1 MQKKTQIIATSGHV
15 DHGKTSLVN
24 SLTGID
30 TDTLAEEKKRGLT
43 INLGYAYHHF
53 LSKKNDEHC
62 QCTLGFVDV
71 PGHIDFINNML
82 AGVGAVDFTLLV
94 IAADD
99 GIMPQTREHLAI
111 INLLGIDRGAVVIT
125 KIDRVNSS
133 RLNQLTQEINEL
145 LINSSLNESPLF
157 FVSSTTNE
165 GISDLLEHL
174 KAQTLNNTKDQENIS
189 GRHFRYLVDRAFSV
203 KGIGTVVTG
212 SLQTG
217 IADINNQVT
226 VSRTGESTRVKGIH
240 VDGNSN
246 ASAESG
252 ERAAL
257 HIDTKVENIKRGDWL
272 LDQAIFR
279 PVTRIDTT
287 LTLIN
292 KKTLIKPSSKY
303 HLYIGTS
310 HHIVNLR
317 YLNKENYFAQ
327 IKSQT
332 EIIAHNGDR
341 FILRD
346 PAAQITLG
354 GGKILDIFVPR
365 KKRNSVQ
372 RINTLSALEQ
382 EDKIALIKLLEISN
396 TGVDIHEFA
405 INRNLNFKKVTALLN
420 ELEEYG
426 LQFLSLQLD
435 KKQGHTILLESYFEA
450 YKKLI
455 VEKTMN
461 FQEKNI
467 NLQGISET
475 VLSAEIG
482 FPGSFVLFHSIVQ
495 QLIQLGILKITGTLL
510 HLPNHKISLSEEE
523 KAFLTKVKP
532 LLEKSGTVPPR
543 TRELVEL
550 TGIPLSR
557 LDKILRQTSRSG
569 SLVKVADNRY
579 YLPETI
585 MNLAEITEQ
594 LMNKYAEDGGF
605 SVIQFR
611 DESGIG
617 RNLCIEILEY
627 FDRVGFTRRDG
638 NTRILRTDKENIFG

>member
-30 TDTLAEEKKRGLT
+30 TDTLVEEKKRGLT

-53 LSKKNDEHC
+53 LSKKNDENY

-133 RLNQLTQEINEL
+133 RLNQVTQEINEL

-157 FVSSTTNE
+157 SVSSITNE

-174 KAQTLNNTKDQENIS
+174 KTQTLNNTKDQENIS

-217 IADINNQVT
+217 IADINSQVT

-257 HIDTKVENIKRGDWL
+257 NIDTKVEDIKRGDWL

-287 LTLIN
+287 LT
-292 KKTLIKPSSKY
+292 
-303 HLYIGTS
+303 
-310 HHIVNLR
+310 
-317 YLNKENYFAQ
+317 
-327 IKSQT
+327 
-332 EIIAHNGDR
+332 
-341 FILRD
+341 
-346 PAAQITLG
+346 
-354 GGKILDIFVPR
+354 
-365 KKRNSVQ
+365 
-372 RINTLSALEQ
+372 
-382 EDKIALIKLLEISN
+382 
-396 TGVDIHEFA
+396 
-405 INRNLNFKKVTALLN
+405 
-420 ELEEYG
+420 
-426 LQFLSLQLD
+426 
-435 KKQGHTILLESYFEA
+435 
-450 YKKLI
+450 
-455 VEKTMN
+455 
-461 FQEKNI
+461 
-467 NLQGISET
+467 
-475 VLSAEIG
+475 
-482 FPGSFVLFHSIVQ
+482 
-495 QLIQLGILKITGTLL
+495 
-510 HLPNHKISLSEEE
+510 
-523 KAFLTKVKP
+523 
-532 LLEKSGTVPPR
+532 
-543 TRELVEL
+543 
-550 TGIPLSR
+550 
-557 LDKILRQTSRSG
+557 
-569 SLVKVADNRY
+569 
-579 YLPETI
+579 
-585 MNLAEITEQ
+585 
-594 LMNKYAEDGGF
+594 
-605 SVIQFR
+605 
-611 DESGIG
+611 
-617 RNLCIEILEY
+617 
-627 FDRVGFTRRDG
+627 
-638 NTRILRTDKENIFG
+638 